1 MAPLL
6 HLRGLRNELVTTN
19 KMEPHTDALE
29 IVCKHFRQEY
39 GTEAMAKLR
48 REKHCFASQNY
59 RLRKKVEL
67 LNLRIDGFVKRY
79 DILLGVY
86 RKLVVQMHRARESL
100 SVALPYL

>member
-39 GTEAMAKLR
+39 GTEAMAKIR
-48 REKHCFASQNY
+48 REKNCLASKNY
-59 RLRKKVEL
+59 RLRKKVDL
-67 LNLRIDGFVKRY
+67 LNLHIANLMGRHDR
-79 DILLGVY
+79 LLNAH
-86 RKLVVQMHRARESL
+86 RKLVLQMHRARESL

>member
-1 MAPLL
+1 
-6 HLRGLRNELVTTN
+6 
-19 KMEPHTDALE
+19 MEPHTDALE
-29 IVCKHFRQEY
+29 TVCKHFRQEY

-48 REKHCFASQNY
+48 REKHCLASQNY

-67 LNLRIDGFVKRY
+67 LNLRIDEFVKRY

-86 RKLVVQMHRARESL
+86 RKLVLQMHRARESL